1 MLNREQIVRA
11 LTRLAA
17 VLEARGVQGEVY
29 LVGGAAIALAYD
41 ARRATRDVDAVFA
54 PKQAVYEAAQVVAE
68 ELNLP
73 ENWLND
79 AVKLY
84 LRGEDP
90 EPLQPLDL
98 PGLRVLVASPR
109 YLLALKLLASRRE
122 DEQDIR
128 TLLNLLQIQS
138 VDEALA
144 VVLQVYPE
152 GQILPKTRFMLEEI
166 FGGQSHGERRLNTAT
181 APTVRTHAS
190 ARWSRASRSW
200 GAHSGSMCPTTRASH
215 APSARFS

>member
-1 MLNREQIVRA
+1 MLNREQILRA
-11 LTRLAA
+11 LIRLAA

-29 LVGGAAIALAYD
+29 LEDGAAIALAYD

-109 YLLALKLLASRRE
+109 YLLVLKLLASRRE

-138 VDEALA
+138 VDEALE
-144 VVLQVYPE
+144 VLLSVYPE
-152 GQILPKTRFMLEEI
+152 RQILPKTRFMLEEI
-166 FGGQSHGERRLNTAT
+166 FGEQTDANAD
-181 APTVRTHAS
+181 
-190 ARWSRASRSW
+190 
-200 GAHSGSMCPTTRASH
+200 
-215 APSARFS
+215 